1 MRYSRQR
8 EIIKNIIFST
18 NTHPTASW
26 IYSRAKKLIPKISL
40 GTVYRNL
47 GQLTQTGVVA
57 IINDHGVAR
66 YDCNQEPH
74 FHLKCHVCGDLIDV
88 DPFEPDIKKVV
99 KEKYNFE
106 VNDLELTIIGK
117 CKKHTK

>member
-1 MRYSRQR
+1 MRYSSQR

-26 IYSRAKKLIPKISL
+26 IYNRAKKSIPRISL

-47 GQLTQTGVVA
+47 SQLTQAGIVT

-66 YDCNQEPH
+66 YDWNQEPH

-88 DPFEPDIKKVV
+88 EPFGPDIRKIV
-99 KEKYNFE
+99 KEKYNFR
-106 VNDLELTIIGK
+106 VNDLELKIIGE